1 MVCANMPTYAVH
13 IRIHFRRKFICTAV
27 CIVLCCFSTYLFSA
41 PLQQPVIHKVQPG
54 ETLWEIAHKYNVSI
68 SRIVKE
74 NNLTDGNKICVNQ
87 KLTIPVCD
95 EHQGESTGCSATPLT
110 QEQGVYH
117 RLKKGDT
124 VWDLSK
130 MYKVPVSVI
139 IEANNIQSP
148 KSLRIGQL
156 VFIPMTSKELAQ
168 REKNKKLDR
177 YVQNLVS
184 LPASRKLRHWKYI
197 IIHHSATDMGNAS
210 SFNYYHTYKRHMVN
224 GLAYHFVITNGKS
237 GPDGGIEVGNRWKT
251 QLHGGHV
258 KSDYYNN
265 TGIGICLVG
274 NFQKYPPTTRQ
285 FESLIAL
292 VRVLQKMCNIPSK
305 HIYGHG
311 YIKSEKSLCPGKFF
325 PLRRLKS
332 LL

>member
-1 MVCANMPTYAVH
+1 MIRVKMPAYAVH
-13 IRIHFRRKFICTAV
+13 IKIHSRRNIVYIFV
-27 CIVLCCFSTYLFSA
+27 CILFCCFSAQLFSA
-41 PLQQPVIHKVQPG
+41 TLQQPVIHTVRPG

-68 SRIVKE
+68 NMIVKE
-74 NNLTDGNKICVNQ
+74 NNLTDGNKISVNQ
-87 KLTIPVCD
+87 KLTIPVRD
-95 EHQGESTGCSATPLT
+95 NNTDKSGASTSASLTEQQGI
-110 QEQGVYH
+110 YH

-139 IEANNIQSP
+139 IEANNIKSP

-156 VFIPMTSKELAQ
+156 VFIPMTDKELAQ
-168 REKNKKLDR
+168 REKNKKLER
-177 YVQNLVS
+177 YIRNLVS
-184 LPASRKLRHWKYI
+184 LPANIKLRHWKYI

-210 SFNYYHTYKRHMVN
+210 SFNYYHKYKRHMIN
-224 GLAYHFVITNGKS
+224 GLAYHFVITNGHS
-237 GPDGGIEVGNRWKT
+237 GPDGGIEVGNRWKK
-251 QLHGGHV
+251 QLQGGHV
-258 KSDYYNN
+258 RSDYYNN

-285 FESLIAL
+285 FESVLAL
-292 VRVLQKMCNIPSK
+292 VRVLQRMCNIPTK
-305 HIYGHG
+305 NIYGHG

-325 PLRRLKS
+325 PLRRLRS